1 MEQLTKVSNQAGMT
15 CQTGIVLAKLIYFSP
30 TQTTRKVIEGISQGL
45 QIENV
50 ERMDLTL
57 PDACATMPP
66 ITADIAVIGAPVYG
80 GRLPAMAVSRL
91 RKLKGNGAPAVIVV
105 VYGNR
110 AYEDALLELRD
121 LALEAGFNPIAAGA
135 FIGEHSF
142 STESAPIAAERPD
155 PEDLGKA
162 NAFGRMVLEKMKAG
176 TLNSNPLEVP
186 GNVPY
191 KEVKMLSDVSPVMR
205 EASCIRCLKCHSVCP
220 AAAINFSDPALT
232 DKTSCIRCCACVKS
246 CPVGAKAIEDPRIRQ
261 VSEKLSID
269 CAIRKEAEMFL

>member
-1 MEQLTKVSNQAGMT
+1 MT
-15 CQTGIVLAKLIYFSP
+15 RQTSIGSAKLIYFSP

-45 QIENV
+45 QIEKIN
-50 ERMDLTL
+50 RIDLTL

-66 ITADIAVIGAPVYG
+66 ITADLAVIGAPVYG

-91 RKLKGNGAPAVIVV
+91 RKVKGNGAPAVIVV

-162 NAFGRMVLEKMKAG
+162 SAFGRMVLEKMKAG
-176 TLNSNPLEVP
+176 TFDSTNPLQVP

-191 KEVKMLSDVSPVMR
+191 KEAKMLSDVSPVIR
-205 EASCIRCLKCHSVCP
+205 ETFCIRCLKCHSVCP
-220 AAAINFSDPALT
+220 AAAINLSDPALI

-269 CAIRKEAEMFL
+269 CAIRKEPEMFL